1 MQIRQNQSF
10 SAQTLRTHRH
20 LFWECWGVVLLG
32 VLLWLLELFAA
43 ALLLRIQDTPPASLL
58 TEQAVP
64 WRIVQVCWL
73 VPAWLA
79 WTVCRWRLW
88 HHCTGAVSL
97 LPRCR
102 PAGTG
107 KRLVLALQN
116 TLLRTLL
123 LQTVTLCLFGAY
135 QLGKTA
141 AHRTEGA
148 PYLFWA
154 VQLLVLGVLCLLGWV
169 YVCLGLWCVPFVCF
183 ARPELPPWKV
193 PVAAMQIMHGG
204 RRELLALLGW
214 YWVRFIVLP
223 VDVIKRTKVL
233 NAFAVTWWV
242 NSFPIL
248 PAVTGAVLL
257 WYGTPFERRVW
268 GSLLLFIVVSALAGY
283 LTIIRY
289 NHKLKKSQQ

>member
-43 ALLLRIQDTPPASLL
+43 ALLLRIQGTPPASLL
-58 TEQAVP
+58 TEQAVL

-88 HHCTGAVSL
+88 YHCTGAVSL

-123 LQTVTLCLFGAY
+123 LQAVTLCLFGAY

-214 YWVRFIVLP
+214 YALQMLPLVTIPWVLP
-223 VDVIKRTKVL
+223 K
-233 NAFAVTWWV
+233 
-242 NSFPIL
+242 
-248 PAVTGAVLL
+248 AVLSVTVFCNLRCHL
-257 WYGTPFERRVW
+257 WRDAIANGTYR
-268 GSLLLFIVVSALAGY
+268 SLP
-283 LTIIRY
+283 RY
-289 NHKLKKSQQ
+289 VPSDK

>member
-58 TEQAVP
+58 TEQAVL
-64 WRIVQVCWL
+64 WRIVQACWL
-73 VPAWLA
+73 VPSWLA

-88 HHCTGAVSL
+88 YHCTGAVSL

-107 KRLVLALQN
+107 KRLMLALQN

-123 LQTVTLCLFGAY
+123 LQAVTLCLFGAY
-135 QLGKTA
+135 QLGQTA

-154 VQLLVLGVLCLLGWV
+154 VQLLVLGVLCLLGWI

-214 YWVRFIVLP
+214 YALQMLPLVTIPWVLP
-223 VDVIKRTKVL
+223 K
-233 NAFAVTWWV
+233 
-242 NSFPIL
+242 
-248 PAVTGAVLL
+248 AVLSVTVLCNLRCRL
-257 WYGTPFERRVW
+257 WRDAIANGTYR
-268 GSLLLFIVVSALAGY
+268 SLP
-283 LTIIRY
+283 RY
-289 NHKLKKSQQ
+289 VPSDK

>member
-58 TEQAVP
+58 TEQAVL
-64 WRIVQVCWL
+64 WRIVQACWL

-88 HHCTGAVSL
+88 YHCTGAVSL
-97 LPRCR
+97 LPCCR

-135 QLGKTA
+135 QLGQTA

-154 VQLLVLGVLCLLGWV
+154 VQLLVLGCC
-169 YVCLGLWCVPFVCF
+169 VCWAGSMSVWGCGVCPLSALPVRNCRLES
-183 ARPELPPWKV
+183 ARCRH
-193 PVAAMQIMHGG
+193 AHHA
-204 RRELLALLGW
+204 RRSAEPLALLGW
-214 YWVRFIVLP
+214 YALQMLPLVTIPWVLP
-223 VDVIKRTKVL
+223 K
-233 NAFAVTWWV
+233 
-242 NSFPIL
+242 
-248 PAVTGAVLL
+248 AVLSVTVFCNLRCRL
-257 WYGTPFERRVW
+257 WCDAIANGTYR
-268 GSLLLFIVVSALAGY
+268 SLP
-283 LTIIRY
+283 RY
-289 NHKLKKSQQ
+289 VPSDK

>member
-32 VLLWLLELFAA
+32 VLLWLLEFFAA
-43 ALLLRIQDTPPASLL
+43 ALLLRIQGTPPASLL
-58 TEQAVP
+58 TEQAVL

-88 HHCTGAVSL
+88 YHCTGAVSL

-135 QLGKTA
+135 QLGQTA

-154 VQLLVLGVLCLLGWV
+154 VQQLVLGVLCLLGWV
-169 YVCLGLWCVPFVCF
+169 YVCLGLSSVVCALCLLCPSGTAALES
-183 ARPELPPWKV
+183 ARCRHADHARRSAGTAGTAGVVCPANAAAGDA
-193 PVAAMQIMHGG
+193 PVGAA
-204 RRELLALLGW
+204 E
-214 YWVRFIVLP
+214 
-223 VDVIKRTKVL
+223 
-233 NAFAVTWWV
+233 
-242 NSFPIL
+242 S
-248 PAVTGAVLL
+248 GAVGDGVLQSAV
-257 WYGTPFERRVW
+257 P
-268 GSLLLFIVVSALAGY
+268 SVV
-283 LTIIRY
+283 
-289 NHKLKKSQQ
+289 

>member
-58 TEQAVP
+58 TEQAVL
-64 WRIVQVCWL
+64 WRIVQACWL

-88 HHCTGAVSL
+88 YHCTGAVSL

-123 LQTVTLCLFGAY
+123 L
-135 QLGKTA
+135 
-141 AHRTEGA
+141 
-148 PYLFWA
+148 
-154 VQLLVLGVLCLLGWV
+154 
-169 YVCLGLWCVPFVCF
+169 
-183 ARPELPPWKV
+183 
-193 PVAAMQIMHGG
+193 
-204 RRELLALLGW
+204 
-214 YWVRFIVLP
+214 
-223 VDVIKRTKVL
+223 
-233 NAFAVTWWV
+233 
-242 NSFPIL
+242 
-248 PAVTGAVLL
+248 
-257 WYGTPFERRVW
+257 
-268 GSLLLFIVVSALAGY
+268 
-283 LTIIRY
+283 
-289 NHKLKKSQQ
+289 

>member
-10 SAQTLRTHRH
+10 SAQTRRTHRH

-58 TEQAVP
+58 TEQAVL
-64 WRIVQVCWL
+64 WRIVQACWL

-88 HHCTGAVSL
+88 YHCTGAVSL

-135 QLGKTA
+135 QLGQTA
-141 AHRTEGA
+141 THRTEGA

-154 VQLLVLGVLCLLGWV
+154 VQLLVLLVLCLLGWV

-183 ARPELPPWKV
+183 ARP
-193 PVAAMQIMHGG
+193 
-204 RRELLALLGW
+204 
-214 YWVRFIVLP
+214 
-223 VDVIKRTKVL
+223 
-233 NAFAVTWWV
+233 
-242 NSFPIL
+242 
-248 PAVTGAVLL
+248 
-257 WYGTPFERRVW
+257 
-268 GSLLLFIVVSALAGY
+268 
-283 LTIIRY
+283 
-289 NHKLKKSQQ
+289 

>member
-32 VLLWLLELFAA
+32 VLLWLLEFFAA
-43 ALLLRIQDTPPASLL
+43 ALLLRIQGTPPASLL
-58 TEQAVP
+58 TEQAVL
-64 WRIVQVCWL
+64 WRIVQACWL

-88 HHCTGAVSL
+88 YHCTGAVSL

-135 QLGKTA
+135 QLGQTA

-154 VQLLVLGVLCLLGWV
+154 VQLLV
-169 YVCLGLWCVPFVCF
+169 
-183 ARPELPPWKV
+183 
-193 PVAAMQIMHGG
+193 
-204 RRELLALLGW
+204 ALLGW
-214 YWVRFIVLP
+214 YALQMLPLVTIPWVLP
-223 VDVIKRTKVL
+223 K
-233 NAFAVTWWV
+233 
-242 NSFPIL
+242 
-248 PAVTGAVLL
+248 AVLSVTVFCNLRCRL
-257 WYGTPFERRVW
+257 WCDAIANGTYR
-268 GSLLLFIVVSALAGY
+268 SLP
-283 LTIIRY
+283 RY
-289 NHKLKKSQQ
+289 VPSDK

>member
-58 TEQAVP
+58 TEQAVL
-64 WRIVQVCWL
+64 WRIVQACWL

-88 HHCTGAVSL
+88 YHCTGAVSL

-107 KRLVLALQN
+107 KRLMLALQN

-123 LQTVTLCLFGAY
+123 LQAVTLCLFGAY
-135 QLGKTA
+135 QLGQTA

-154 VQLLVLGVLCLLGWV
+154 VQLLVLGVLCLLGWI
-169 YVCLGLWCVPFVCF
+169 YV
-183 ARPELPPWKV
+183 
-193 PVAAMQIMHGG
+193 
-204 RRELLALLGW
+204 
-214 YWVRFIVLP
+214 
-223 VDVIKRTKVL
+223 
-233 NAFAVTWWV
+233 
-242 NSFPIL
+242 
-248 PAVTGAVLL
+248 
-257 WYGTPFERRVW
+257 
-268 GSLLLFIVVSALAGY
+268 
-283 LTIIRY
+283 
-289 NHKLKKSQQ
+289 

>member
-32 VLLWLLELFAA
+32 VLLWLLEFFAA
-43 ALLLRIQDTPPASLL
+43 ALLLRIQGTPPASLL
-58 TEQAVP
+58 TEQAVL

-88 HHCTGAVSL
+88 YHCTGAVSL

-123 LQTVTLCLFGAY
+123 LQAVTLCLFGAY

-183 ARPELPPWKV
+183 ARPELSPWKV

-214 YWVRFIVLP
+214 YALQMLPLVTIPWVLP
-223 VDVIKRTKVL
+223 K
-233 NAFAVTWWV
+233 
-242 NSFPIL
+242 
-248 PAVTGAVLL
+248 AVLSVTVFCNLRCRL
-257 WYGTPFERRVW
+257 WCDAIANGTYR
-268 GSLLLFIVVSALAGY
+268 SLP
-283 LTIIRY
+283 RY
-289 NHKLKKSQQ
+289 VPSDK

>member
-58 TEQAVP
+58 TEQAVL
-64 WRIVQVCWL
+64 WRIVQACWL

-88 HHCTGAVSL
+88 YHCTGAVSL

-123 LQTVTLCLFGAY
+123 LQAVTLCLFGAY
-135 QLGKTA
+135 QLGQTA

-193 PVAAMQIMHGG
+193 PVAADHA
-204 RRELLALLGW
+204 RRSAGTAGTAG
-214 YWVRFIVLP
+214 VVCPANAAAGDAP
-223 VDVIKRTKVL
+223 VG
-233 NAFAVTWWV
+233 AAE
-242 NSFPIL
+242 S
-248 PAVTGAVLL
+248 GAVGDGVLQSAV
-257 WYGTPFERRVW
+257 P
-268 GSLLLFIVVSALAGY
+268 SVV
-283 LTIIRY
+283 
-289 NHKLKKSQQ
+289 

>member
-58 TEQAVP
+58 TEQAVL
-64 WRIVQVCWL
+64 WRIVQACWL

-88 HHCTGAVSL
+88 YHCTGAVSL

-135 QLGKTA
+135 QLGQTA
-141 AHRTEGA
+141 A
-148 PYLFWA
+148 
-154 VQLLVLGVLCLLGWV
+154 
-169 YVCLGLWCVPFVCF
+169 
-183 ARPELPPWKV
+183 
-193 PVAAMQIMHGG
+193 QIG
-204 RRELLALLGW
+204 RASCRE
-214 YWVRFIVLP
+214 
-223 VDVIKRTKVL
+223 
-233 NAFAVTWWV
+233 
-242 NSFPIL
+242 
-248 PAVTGAVLL
+248 
-257 WYGTPFERRVW
+257 RV
-268 GSLLLFIVVSALAGY
+268 
-283 LTIIRY
+283 
-289 NHKLKKSQQ
+289 

>member
-32 VLLWLLELFAA
+32 VLLWLLEFFAA
-43 ALLLRIQDTPPASLL
+43 ALLLRIQGTPPASLL
-58 TEQAVP
+58 TEQAVL
-64 WRIVQVCWL
+64 WRIVQACWL

-88 HHCTGAVSL
+88 YHCTGAVSL

-135 QLGKTA
+135 QLGQTA
-141 AHRTEGA
+141 AHRTEGVM
-148 PYLFWA
+148 A
-154 VQLLVLGVLCLLGWV
+154 VGKHVGN
-169 YVCLGLWCVPFVCF
+169 
-183 ARPELPPWKV
+183 
-193 PVAAMQIMHGG
+193 
-204 RRELLALLGW
+204 RELFDSAGPGRLQN
-214 YWVRFIVLP
+214 
-223 VDVIKRTKVL
+223 VD
-233 NAFAVTWWV
+233 
-242 NSFPIL
+242 
-248 PAVTGAVLL
+248 
-257 WYGTPFERRVW
+257 
-268 GSLLLFIVVSALAGY
+268 IVV
-283 LTIIRY
+283 IRR
-289 NHKLKKSQQ
+289 HQRVKFQLELLHIVTVVMGL